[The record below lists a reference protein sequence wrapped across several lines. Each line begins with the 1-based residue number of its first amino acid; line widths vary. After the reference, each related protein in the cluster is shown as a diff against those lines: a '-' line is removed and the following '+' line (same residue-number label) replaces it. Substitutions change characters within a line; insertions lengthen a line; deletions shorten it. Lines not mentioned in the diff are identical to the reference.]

1 MTIVEEADKLDD
13 FTSQLSAHIWGHRFK
28 DGQRGPEYVLEF
40 LNVLSGTE
48 YSFARDYYYRRRSI
62 GLREF
67 IFEGVKEGS
76 GAGNTLVLNE
86 DKKKKLVQAIEE
98 NDVPVLKQFLR
109 NLEVVL
115 YDTDGKEADRSWFA
129 RSLYPLHES
138 LLYVELRKKKGN
150 YSFERNF
157 FARGGE
163 LYFLMLG
170 HGTEH
175 FPKRRSFIEDRFRQL
190 LTRNKIIEKV
200 VGRISAVFDDVEPA
214 KEKNPGMLRSGGLE
228 GRIPILPQHADIDN
242 RELFEQFGAEMENLL
257 LMDIDVHEIF
267 RLLTALVCFQ
277 LARYMHARSHV
288 DMKPGTYFFDCMDGI
303 NTHIYRQ
310 AAMSLEHHEA
320 MLKERY
326 LVEFERKSNETFG
339 DANQIEQLLPKWKEE
354 NEIFFKTMGLSK
366 LRGRKETIN
375 SILQRCRNAHDV
387 QTTLKNSVREV
398 VTTQL
403 DLVQVTRVIARD
415 GGFATYRRGS
425 ASNYRYTISDNFLQ
439 MLVFMTVQPGEKME
453 FHEFLNRLCIDHGI
467 VIGEQQ
473 AKETGIYEKSGF
485 NVRYFQDN
493 ERALR
498 KKLRHNGLLIEF
510 SDATAM
516 IENPYANCHQ
526 EVGDVYD

>member
-1 MTIVEEADKLDD
+1 MTLVEEKDRLDD

-48 YSFARDYYYRRRSI
+48 YSFASDCYYRRRSI

-67 IFEGVKEGS
+67 IFEGVKEGR
-76 GAGNTLVLNE
+76 GAGSTLVLNE
-86 DKKKKLVQAIEE
+86 AKKEKLVQAVQE
-98 NDVPVLKQFLR
+98 NNVSVLKQFLR
-109 NLEVVL
+109 NLEIVL

-138 LLYVELRKKKGN
+138 LLYVELRKKNGS
-150 YSFERNF
+150 YGIERNF

-175 FPKRRSFIEDRFRQL
+175 HEDRRVFIEQRFQQL

-200 VGRISAVFDDVEPA
+200 VGKISAVFDDSESATDRIVA
-214 KEKNPGMLRSGGLE
+214 QLRAD
-228 GRIPILPQHADIDN
+228 GRDARTPILPNQAEIEN
-242 RELFEQFGAEMENLL
+242 RELFEQFGAEMESLL
-257 LMDIDVHEIF
+257 LLDMDVYEMFH
-267 RLLTALVCFQ
+267 LLTSLVCFQ
-277 LARYMHARSHV
+277 LARYMHARSQS
-288 DMKPGTYFFDCMDGI
+288 DMKPLTYFFDCMDGT
-303 NTHIYRQ
+303 NMHIYRQ
-310 AAMSLEHHEA
+310 AAKSLEQHEA

-326 LVEFERKSNETFG
+326 LVEFERKSSEALGNS
-339 DANQIEQLLPKWKEE
+339 DQIEELLPKWKE
-354 NEIFFKTMGLSK
+354 NPDLFYSIMGLTK
-366 LRGRKETIN
+366 LRGRKEAITR
-375 SILQRCRNAHDV
+375 ILSRCKTAADV
-387 QTTLKNSVREV
+387 QTTLKSSVREV
-398 VTTQL
+398 VTSQL
-403 DLVQVTRVIARD
+403 DQIQVTRVIARD

-425 ASNYRYTISDNFLQ
+425 ASNYRYTISDSFLQ
-439 MLVFMTVQPGEKME
+439 MLVFTTIRPGDKME
-453 FHEFLNRLCIDHGI
+453 FHLFLSRLCTDHGI

-516 IENPYANCHQ
+516 IQNPYDCCKQ
-526 EVGDVYD
+526 EVGTDV